1 MSKSMLD
8 PRDPIVGLLERDKR
22 YKFDAYLFVFDA
34 LQFAQQR
41 LDMGKSYAAGEFDEQ
56 KEIDD
61 QVEHHV
67 SGQEL
72 CEAIR
77 QFALEQYGLVA
88 QCVLAEWGVHSTS
101 DFGEI
106 VFNLIEIQKMKK
118 TDQDRREDFNDVY
131 DFDEAFRQGFE
142 ITMPDSS
149 EGRPA

>member
-1 MSKSMLD
+1 MLD

-34 LQFAQQR
+34 LQYAQKRLELGKPFAP
-41 LDMGKSYAAGEFDEQ
+41 DEFDDENNL
-56 KEIDD
+56 DD

-67 SGQEL
+67 TGQDL

-77 QFALEQYGLVA
+77 QFALEQYGLVT
-88 QCVLAEWGVHSTS
+88 QCVLAEWGIRSTS

-118 TDQDRREDFNDVY
+118 TEDDRREDFDDVY

-149 EGRPA
+149 EGRRA